1 MTESDGEA
9 VLVLTN
15 RLDSTADLVVEHL
28 NDRGVPV
35 FRCDTAE
42 FPTELT
48 LAATLE
54 DQWAGVLDNGY
65 RTLDLSRV
73 RSVYFR
79 RPEEFRLPDGMSEAG
94 RRFAAAQS
102 RAGFVGVAVALPCLW
117 INHPARDLD
126 ANHKPWQLAAARR
139 LGLNPPRSIITNDP
153 AAGRNFAAALGGA
166 PVITKSLG
174 APVDTVV
181 IDPADLDDSVRLCAH
196 LFQEWIDK
204 AHEVRLTV
212 VGDRFFPVE
221 IHAGS
226 EAARI
231 DWRTDYRSLTYRP
244 TAVPDQVR
252 ERVSAFMREFGLVFG
267 AFDFIV
273 TPTGEWRFLEVN
285 PNGQWSWIEH
295 RTGVPIA
302 RAIADLLEKGHT
314 HA

>member
-1 MTESDGEA
+1 MTVSDGGT

-15 RLDSTADLVVEHL
+15 QLDPTADLVVEHL
-28 NDRGVPV
+28 NRRTIPV

-42 FPTELT
+42 FPMEIT
-48 LAATLE
+48 LAATLG
-54 DQWAGVLDNGY
+54 DGWGGLLHNGH
-65 RTLDLSRV
+65 RHLDLSAV

-94 RRFAAAQS
+94 RRFAVAQS
-102 RAGFVGVAVALPCLW
+102 RAGFVGVAVSLPCLW

-126 ANHKPWQLAAARR
+126 ANHKPWQLAVAQR
-139 LGLNPPRSIITNDP
+139 LGLDPPRSVITNDAG
-153 AAGRNFAAALGGA
+153 AARAFAADIGA

-181 IDPADLDDSVRLCAH
+181 VDPAEFDDSVRLCAH

-212 VGDRFFPVE
+212 VGGRFFPVE

-226 EAARI
+226 EAARV
-231 DWRTDYRSLTYRP
+231 DWRTDYNSLTYKP
-244 TAVPDQVR
+244 TSIPGQVR

-273 TPTGEWRFLEVN
+273 TPAGDWRFLEVN
-285 PNGQWSWIEH
+285 PNGQWSWIE
-295 RTGVPIA
+295 RKTGVPISC
-302 RAIADLLEKGHT
+302 AIADLLEKGT
-314 HA
+314 TDG